1 MFFQPHQHEKHKK
14 MTIRKGMT
22 IKKIITNSNL
32 RKLLQ
37 NPAKHLKCRIRNNSN
52 KENNVTAIVNKVSS
66 YQHIKRYNK
75 TLNVLKSLCN
85 NVVVLMSL

>member
-14 MTIRKGMT
+14 MTIKKGMT

-37 NPAKHLKCRIRNNSN
+37 NPAKHLKGRIRNNSN

-66 YQHIKRYNK
+66 SHQTLQQNIKCLK
-75 TLNVLKSLCN
+75 KSL
-85 NVVVLMSL
+85 

>member
-1 MFFQPHQHEKHKK
+1 
-14 MTIRKGMT
+14 MTIKKGMT

-37 NPAKHLKCRIRNNSN
+37 NPAKHLKGRIRNNSN